1 MKNLLKIDFYLLR
14 KNFLFKLLIALGIVF
29 TAFSILQGVMFTNI
43 GQGRDLPQSNTPG
56 GGPQMP
62 GGNMPAFDTTG
73 KSIFTSSFSLSI
85 SFAMIVAVVL
95 ALLVAAQFINGNV
108 RNKIIAGNKKSTVY
122 FSLITVHVVAG
133 VALLFAYGVLRLTIG
148 SWVLGYDSETAF
160 SGSEFLYALQVLGLS
175 LLVYIAVF
183 SISIW
188 IATLTRAT
196 GTAILGVI
204 GFILL
209 LSFTSNIYMLISDW
223 TWLETLCDFNPTN
236 MLSAILESDL
246 AWKQW
251 LIIIGGSL
259 AFSALATFGGAYIF
273 EKQDVK

>member
-14 KNFLFKLLIALGIVF
+14 KNFLFKLLIALGVVF
-29 TAFSILQGVMFTNI
+29 TAFSISQGVMFTNI
-43 GQGRDLPQSNTPG
+43 GQGRDLSQNTPG

-133 VALLFAYGVLRLTIG
+133 IALLFAYAVLRLTIG
-148 SWVLGYDSETAF
+148 SWVLGYDGETAF
-160 SGSEFLYALQVLGLS
+160 SGGDFLYTLQVLSLS
-175 LLVYIAVF
+175 LLVYVAIFSIAV
-183 SISIW
+183 W
-188 IATLTRAT
+188 LATLTRAT
-196 GTAILGVI
+196 GTAILCVI
-204 GFILL
+204 GFVLL

-223 TWLETLCDFNPTN
+223 TWLETVCEFNFTN
-236 MLSAILESDL
+236 MLSTILESEL
-246 AWKQW
+246 SWVNW

-259 AFSALATFGGAYIF
+259 AFSALAIFGGAYLF